1 MTDTMTAEQRHRC
14 MSHIRSRDTKP
25 ELKVRRWLWHHGYRY
40 RLNVKSVPGKPD
52 IVMRP
57 YRTAIFV
64 NGCFWH
70 GHNVQFSTAQIENSK
85 LKNEKGVCSED
96 SRAAQI
102 ENSKLE
108 SEKDVCSEDSLAAQI
123 ENSKLKSE
131 EAVDYGAAQIE
142 NSACCKIPQSNRAF
156 WVAKIKRNQERDQR
170 NYQLLQENGWQVIVV
185 WECQL
190 TPHQIEHTMRE
201 VELLLN
207 SNMLARYKHAPA
219 PFTTGEEQLPA
230 AAENNIEYNK

>member
-70 GHNVQFSTAQIENSK
+70 GH
-85 LKNEKGVCSED
+85 GVE
-96 SRAAQI
+96 I

-108 SEKDVCSEDSLAAQI
+108 SEKDVCSEDSHAAQI

-131 EAVDYGAAQIE
+131 KAVDYGGAQIENSKLKIE

-190 TPHQIEHTMRE
+190 TPHQIDHTMRE

-230 AAENNIEYNK
+230 AAENNIEYHSK

>member
-1 MTDTMTAEQRHRC
+1 MTDTMTAEQRHKC

-85 LKNEKGVCSED
+85 LKNEK
-96 SRAAQI
+96 AADP
-102 ENSKLE
+102 SATL
-108 SEKDVCSEDSLAAQI
+108 
-123 ENSKLKSE
+123 
-131 EAVDYGAAQIE
+131 IE

-156 WVAKIKRNQERDQR
+156 WVAKIRRNQERDQR

-190 TPHQIEHTMRE
+190 TPKQIEHTMRE

-207 SNMLARYKHAPA
+207 NNMLARYQHAPS
-219 PFTTGEEQLPA
+219 PFTTEEEPLPL
-230 AAENNIEYNK
+230 AAEDSIEYQDK